1 MSRLKTDVEKTLTPT
16 TGMPYRAAVLCQIV
30 GKIELSPRFF
40 CLLNCQWSTPRAS
53 SPRWLAE
60 RNPAGP
66 ASVVGA
72 RYLAIGT
79 GDTELYIFAGMLAA
93 VVISVRVFLFRGAG
107 KAN

>member
-1 MSRLKTDVEKTLTPT
+1 
-16 TGMPYRAAVLCQIV
+16 VLIV
-30 GKIELSPRFF
+30 AL
-40 CLLNCQWSTPRAS
+40 
-53 SPRWLAE
+53 
-60 RNPAGP
+60 